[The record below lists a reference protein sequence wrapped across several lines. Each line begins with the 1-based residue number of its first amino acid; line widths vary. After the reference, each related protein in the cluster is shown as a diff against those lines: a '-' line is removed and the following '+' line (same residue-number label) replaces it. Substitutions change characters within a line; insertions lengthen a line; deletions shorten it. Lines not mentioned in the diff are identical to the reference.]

1 MSGYFRKKKINFTM
15 VSNSAL
21 DDDTLSLKAQGL
33 YAKIQRY
40 ITIEG
45 FKLYKNTLI
54 KKCSDG
60 ETSFR
65 SAWNELKD
73 RGYLKQYKMK
83 DSSTGKWI
91 YEYELLDEPDLSTPA
106 LVVINKNNKTEE
118 TEEEVVEIVE
128 NPHVDFPH
136 VDFPH
141 VDFPHV
147 DSPHVEN
154 DPVYNT
160 YLNNTYLNNTNQINT
175 NSNQDDLNFLFNLT
189 YNEKL
194 NYLENRFD
202 LTNRE
207 LRELIFATDLSV
219 EEKIIRSEKGSKGYW
234 RYIYKTCNTR
244 HKKKLT
250 HNCNYELAQ

>member
-106 LVVINKNNKTEE
+106 LVVINKNNKIT
-118 TEEEVVEIVE
+118 IA
-128 NPHVDFPH
+128 
-136 VDFPH
+136 
-141 VDFPHV
+141 
-147 DSPHVEN
+147 
-154 DPVYNT
+154 
-160 YLNNTYLNNTNQINT
+160 I
-175 NSNQDDLNFLFNLT
+175 
-189 YNEKL
+189 
-194 NYLENRFD
+194 
-202 LTNRE
+202 
-207 LRELIFATDLSV
+207 LIL
-219 EEKIIRSEKGSKGYW
+219 K
-234 RYIYKTCNTR
+234 
-244 HKKKLT
+244 
-250 HNCNYELAQ
+250 